1 MIAGVGDV
9 RRDPC
14 KLDGGM
20 FDAADVDTPAEVAA
34 AIATWPGFAATD
46 PVPIT
51 FAGAP
56 GVQLD
61 VSATEDLGECLTP
74 TTWST
79 PLGTW
84 IDGYP
89 MAGQDPTS
97 EAATFRI
104 LEVDGELLIIR
115 TPATVAT
122 SPFEAGQ
129 GVAVDPVRHAAD
141 LIEMDAILDSIQFGE
156 PDVP

>member
-1 MIAGVGDV
+1 M
-9 RRDPC
+9 
-14 KLDGGM
+14 
-20 FDAADVDTPAEVAA
+20 
-34 AIATWPGFAATD
+34 
-46 PVPIT
+46 
-51 FAGAP
+51 
-56 GVQLD
+56 
-61 VSATEDLGECLTP
+61 
-74 TTWST
+74 
-79 PLGTW
+79 
-84 IDGYP
+84 DGYP